1 MELQT
6 CQNDLKSILA
16 TSWKRFGPML
26 ANVRIRN
33 NVSINTDIA
42 SERFFER
49 FFVLALHLSVYV
61 KHASHRRLHCSSFCS
76 FILSPGV
83 AASDTTLTHSS

>member
-26 ANVRIRN
+26 ANVRIHN
-33 NVSINTDIA
+33 NVSINIDIT
-42 SERFFER
+42 SERISYDF
-49 FFVLALHLSVYV
+49 
-61 KHASHRRLHCSSFCS
+61 SFWLYTCP
-76 FILSPGV
+76 F
-83 AASDTTLTHSS
+83 T